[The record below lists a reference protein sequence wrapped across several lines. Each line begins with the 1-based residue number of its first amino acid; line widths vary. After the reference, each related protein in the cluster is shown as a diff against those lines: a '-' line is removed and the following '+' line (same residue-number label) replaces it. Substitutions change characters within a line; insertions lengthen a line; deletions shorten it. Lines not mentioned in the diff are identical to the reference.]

1 MDAGRGKGGHVYV
14 RYGGRKSVVKMH
26 GSKDLDNSYV
36 KLVCGQLGI
45 DSEDLQ
51 ERPTCSLAIRSIF
64 SCPKVRSSR
73 G

>member
-1 MDAGRGKGGHVYV
+1 MKGRQFLRKLRARGATVDAGRGKGGHVYV

-45 DSEDLQ
+45 DSEDL
-51 ERPTCSLAIRSIF
+51 
-64 SCPKVRSSR
+64 
-73 G
+73 

>member
-1 MDAGRGKGGHVYV
+1 MEAGRGKGGHVYV

-45 DSEDLQ
+45 DSEDL
-51 ERPTCSLAIRSIF
+51 
-64 SCPKVRSSR
+64 
-73 G
+73 